1 MIMTDDGHRSNHAC
15 YKKEFEEANLRLSR
29 TKYLLFLALA
39 LWPIGLFFNDMVSL
53 LIFGILAVLW
63 SVSTY
68 IAFMHSRSA
77 KERLDSK

>member
-1 MIMTDDGHRSNHAC
+1 MTDDEHRSNHVR
-15 YKKEFEEANLRLSR
+15 YRKEFEEANLRLSR

-39 LWPIGLFFNDMVSL
+39 LWPIGLFFNGMVSL
-53 LIFGILAVLW
+53 LIFGVLAVFW

-77 KERLDSK
+77 KERFDGK

>member
-1 MIMTDDGHRSNHAC
+1 MTDDEYKSIQTR

-39 LWPIGLFFNDMVSL
+39 LWPIGLFFNEIVSL
-53 LIFGILAVLW
+53 LIFGVLAVLW
-63 SVSTY
+63 GVSTY

-77 KERLDSK
+77 KARFPGK